1 MNGFVFHIAA
11 YCLLLLRVLKEH
23 KGVLGVP
30 ISQSHLMTAYSKVP
44 IIRTGTYASSAVH
57 AMYCRTGPT
66 YGTYNRNFRV
76 WVKVI

>member
-30 ISQSHLMTAYSKVP
+30 ISQSHLMTAYLLYRKVTSSNTS
-44 IIRTGTYASSAVH
+44 RLEAHASF
-57 AMYCRTGPT
+57 
-66 YGTYNRNFRV
+66 FRLLMKGIFDPYV
-76 WVKVI
+76 YFDRV